1 MIGTKE
7 LNVTG
12 RRLYAGITEKR
23 IYEIRFIK
31 DGIIFVAGP
40 FASEREADFRA
51 VELSSLDP
59 DTEYNVY
66 IHS

>member
-40 FASEREADFRA
+40 FSSEREADFRA